1 MSLGKRKLGDTIQID
16 LTPMLD
22 VVFILLIFFIVTA
35 AFIDEV
41 GLEFQQAPVA
51 SGPSMEDQRDI
62 VFHVAANNDILLD
75 GRRVDIRS
83 VRANVERL
91 RAANPTAKVIIH
103 AQAGARTATYVRIAD
118 QAREA
123 GIEDVVL
130 VPSLTGK
137 NL

>member
-1 MSLGKRKLGDTIQID
+1 MSLGKRKLEDSIQID

-41 GLEFQQAPVA
+41 GLEFQQAPIA
-51 SGPSMEDQRDI
+51 SGPSVEDQQNI
-62 VFHVAANNDILLD
+62 VFYIAANDDISLD

-103 AQAGARTATYVRIAD
+103 AQAEARTATYVRIAD

-130 VPSLTGK
+130 VPSSRGK
-137 NL
+137 HL